1 VTPVLLVVDAD
12 AQARAETES
21 ALARRFGSDY
31 SVLSADSVSAGLATL
46 ERLARAGT
54 PVVLVAAD
62 LHLPDMGGVDF
73 LERAHQLHRDT
84 SRVLL
89 VTMDRH
95 GTRIPFTE
103 LATLQRV
110 TALGLI
116 DMVVVKGWVTPEEW
130 LYPQVQEALTAWT
143 LAHGPRHVVYRIV
156 GDQWAPRSHQLRD
169 LLSRNGV
176 PFEFAAADSDR
187 GRQLLRDFRID
198 AGRLPAVIHSSGR
211 VLYDPAPADLAAS
224 HGIATRPSQPVYD
237 LAVLG
242 AGPAGLAAA
251 VYGASEGLR
260 TLVIEPKAIG
270 GQAGTSSMIRN
281 YPGFTRGV
289 AGAELAHRA
298 WEQAVLFGAEFIFTP
313 PSIVRATTLLSA
325 ATAAETY
332 MATRKPANSCS
343 PSLDSTAPSNA
354 VAMSPPVRATALLKP
369 DAIATCCSSTE
380 PSTDEVRGATAM
392 VIPSAI
398 TRIIGNIPVQ

>member
-130 LYPQVQEALTAWT
+130 LYPQVQEFGGDGIDTSFTTWTASVGGGVKIFLTKR
-143 LAHGPRHVVYRIV
+143 LFV
-156 GDQWAPRSHQLRD
+156 AP
-169 LLSRNGV
+169 
-176 PFEFAAADSDR
+176 
-187 GRQLLRDFRID
+187 
-198 AGRLPAVIHSSGR
+198 
-211 VLYDPAPADLAAS
+211 
-224 HGIATRPSQPVYD
+224 
-237 LAVLG
+237 
-242 AGPAGLAAA
+242 
-251 VYGASEGLR
+251 
-260 TLVIEPKAIG
+260 
-270 GQAGTSSMIRN
+270 
-281 YPGFTRGV
+281 
-289 AGAELAHRA
+289 
-298 WEQAVLFGAEFIFTP
+298 
-313 PSIVRATTLLSA
+313 
-325 ATAAETY
+325 
-332 MATRKPANSCS
+332 
-343 PSLDSTAPSNA
+343 
-354 VAMSPPVRATALLKP
+354 
-369 DAIATCCSSTE
+369 
-380 PSTDEVRGATAM
+380 EVRVGREPNVRGT
-392 VIPSAI
+392 VSVGYVFVG
-398 TRIIGNIPVQ
+398 RK